1 MIIFEEQRS
10 FSTRSTKTSCSPPL
24 CRQSFDWETRWGRGN
39 IGYYAASP
47 KVVCSALSS
56 SRGRSPRTTC
66 GSDAGG
72 GDDDGDGGGNETGD
86 GDEGAVGSMAG
97 FGGVDLDRVN
107 CSPGSLTTGYGR
119 LDLENNILFSWSFQF
134 IKLGLFVIWEQSLI
148 DK

>member
-10 FSTRSTKTSCSPPL
+10 FSTRSTKTSCSPPV
-24 CRQSFDWETRWGRGN
+24 CRWSFDWETRWGRGN

-72 GDDDGDGGGNETGD
+72 GDYDDGGGGNETGD
-86 GDEGAVGSMAG
+86 GDDDAVGNMAG
-97 FGGVDLDRVN
+97 LLGADWDQVN
-107 CSPGSLTTGYGR
+107 CSRDSLTTGYGR
-119 LDLENNILFSWSFQF
+119 LDLEFYQNKLVRWSFQF
-134 IKLGLFVIWEQSLI
+134 IKFVFFLL
-148 DK
+148 